1 VRVFRITAARF
12 GRSRKEAFSG
22 RGGIQACARWHTAGH
37 PIVYAAQS
45 LSLAALEVLVHLKQ
59 TNDLQPFRAFILE
72 VPDELILM
80 PTSFPTR
87 WRTDYSVSRGF
98 GDAWLKQGNKPVL
111 RVPSVVTPGEW
122 NFLLNPLHR
131 DFSLK
136 WVGDELRHRGRAAT
150 QTKLGSI
157 DLRVPINSNVVHPK
171 CAPDPLYSDAV
182 RIA

>member
-1 VRVFRITAARF
+1 M
-12 GRSRKEAFSG
+12 
-22 RGGIQACARWHTAGH
+22 
-37 PIVYAAQS
+37 AQS

-136 WVGDELRHRGRAAT
+136 WVVAGPSVYRF
-150 QTKLGSI
+150 
-157 DLRVPINSNVVHPK
+157 
-171 CAPDPLYSDAV
+171 DARLV
-182 RIA
+182 DVSRSTH